1 MIKKD
6 NKKSKNKKLPKSVRI
21 YIRKNKSIIRR
32 NEASEQIQ
40 IDKIK
45 LLYLKFGL
53 DRSKQ
58 ND

>member
-21 YIRKNKSIIRR
+21 YIRKNKSIIRK